1 MNLLSLIMLLYIT
14 RQDGD
19 NKGANTVFQLH
30 IIHFL
35 VITVQI
41 ISSIDLESPI
51 ATNHKPQATCG
62 SFTTTNT
69 QPIRQQ
75 HISACVLDAR
85 SPPTIMALQRCSTMP
100 DLPKVATEV
109 VMEEAV
115 ATVHLSSNIM
125 AERAAASAE
134 EEEEERP
141 PSSQLLY
148 KIRMFS

>member
-1 MNLLSLIMLLYIT
+1 
-14 RQDGD
+14 
-19 NKGANTVFQLH
+19 
-30 IIHFL
+30 
-35 VITVQI
+35 
-41 ISSIDLESPI
+41 
-51 ATNHKPQATCG
+51 
-62 SFTTTNT
+62 
-69 QPIRQQ
+69 
-75 HISACVLDAR
+75 
-85 SPPTIMALQRCSTMP
+85 MP